1 MPPRPAFPS
10 RSSAPVGPGPR
21 RGRGRALVV
30 GVSALLLQATATTL
44 PPAVAAAAG
53 EGAAASS
60 PAAASPKLP
69 VPGAIPGPGPAG
81 PPPPSPGQAAP
92 VPALPPPLSQAE
104 FQELLRHGSLER
116 LAEGCQRVVEEDRL
130 ERLRRIR
137 ERLLLILPA
146 PQPLPVVLANAEVL
160 LSCNQPQAAL
170 TVLDRISPAA
180 GAERLQWLLM
190 QWRAAQA
197 AMDHRRAALALER
210 LGAARPA
217 RLEALLLPVLR
228 REDGTVV
235 SRPALDVLADHLQ
248 ARGFPQAAATLL
260 LASQEPGVIGAERR
274 LEAVRLLQALPVEE
288 RASLLESAL
297 DQAAAVGAWS
307 LVGELLDAQA
317 ALPSE
322 RARQR
327 RLRLS
332 PRIDD
337 AYGEWLILRQD
348 PAASARSSELERRLR
363 SPEAKGSHREAPPP
377 GTPPTAPSTT
387 SLTAPLTAP
396 TAAPG
401 TAPLPT
407 PSPSSLT
414 KPVVPLP

>member
-10 RSSAPVGPGPR
+10 RSYAPVGPGPR
-21 RGRGRALVV
+21 RGHGRVLVV
-30 GVSALLLQATATTL
+30 GVSALLLQATAAPLL
-44 PPAVAAAAG
+44 PAAAAT
-53 EGAAASS
+53 ASS
-60 PAAASPKLP
+60 PAAASQRVP
-69 VPGAIPGPGPAG
+69 VPAAISGPEPAAT
-81 PPPPSPGQAAP
+81 PPPSPGQA
-92 VPALPPPLSQAE
+92 VPASAPPPLSQAE
-104 FQELLRHGSLER
+104 FQELLRQGTLEQ

-160 LSCNQPQAAL
+160 LSCHQPLAAL

-190 QWRAAQA
+190 EWRAAQA

-217 RLEALLLPVLR
+217 RLEALLLPVRR

-274 LEAVRLLQALPVEE
+274 LEAVRLLQALPAEE
-288 RASLLESAL
+288 RAALLESAL

-348 PAASARSSELERRLR
+348 PAASTRSAELERRLR
-363 SPEAKGSHREAPPP
+363 SPESKGGHREAPPTSTLSTSP
-377 GTPPTAPSTT
+377 SPSPSTT
-387 SLTAPLTAP
+387 
-396 TAAPG
+396 
-401 TAPLPT
+401 
-407 PSPSSLT
+407 PSST
-414 KPVVPLP
+414 P

>member
-10 RSSAPVGPGPR
+10 TSFAPVGPGPR
-21 RGRGRALVV
+21 RGRRRALVV
-30 GVSALLLQATATTL
+30 RLTALLLQAAAAPLL
-44 PPAVAAAAG
+44 PAAAAPAAG
-53 EGAAASS
+53 VGAGAAASS
-60 PAAASPKLP
+60 LAAASPKAA
-69 VPGAIPGPGPAG
+69 VPGAIPGPRPAG
-81 PPPPSPGQAAP
+81 SPPSSPGQAAP
-92 VPALPPPLSQAE
+92 APVPPPLSQAE
-104 FQELLRHGSLER
+104 FQELLRHGTLEQ
-116 LAEGCQRVVEEDRL
+116 LAEGCQRVVEADRL
-130 ERLRRIR
+130 DRLRRIR

-160 LSCNQPQAAL
+160 LSCHQPQAAL

-248 ARGFPQAAATLL
+248 ARGFPQAAASLL
-260 LASQEPGVIGAERR
+260 LASQEPGMLGAERR
-274 LEAVRLLQALPVEE
+274 LEAVRLLQALPPEE
-288 RASLLESAL
+288 RAALLESAL

-348 PAASARSSELERRLR
+348 TSASARSSELERRLR
-363 SPEAKGSHREAPPP
+363 SPEAKGGHRE
-377 GTPPTAPSTT
+377 
-387 SLTAPLTAP
+387 
-396 TAAPG
+396 
-401 TAPLPT
+401 APLPT
-407 PSPSSLT
+407 PSPSSLS

>member
-21 RGRGRALVV
+21 RGRARAPLVV
-30 GVSALLLQATATTL
+30 GLSALLLQATAAPL
-44 PPAVAAAAG
+44 LAAAAP
-53 EGAAASS
+53 GAALFS
-60 PAAASPKLP
+60 PAAASPMLP
-69 VPGAIPGPGPAG
+69 VLGAIPGPGPAAQ
-81 PPPPSPGQAAP
+81 PPPSPGQAAP
-92 VPALPPPLSQAE
+92 APAPPPLSQAE
-104 FQELLRHGSLER
+104 FQELLRHGSLEQ
-116 LAEGCQRVVEEDRL
+116 LAEACQRVVAEDRL
-130 ERLRRIR
+130 DRLRRIR

-190 QWRAAQA
+190 EWRAAQA

-260 LASQEPGVIGAERR
+260 LASQEPGVIGAARR
-274 LEAVRLLQALPVEE
+274 LEAVRLLQALPAEE
-288 RASLLESAL
+288 RAALLESAL

-363 SPEAKGSHREAPPP
+363 SPEAKGGHRE
-377 GTPPTAPSTT
+377 
-387 SLTAPLTAP
+387 
-396 TAAPG
+396 
-401 TAPLPT
+401 APLPT
-407 PSPSSLT
+407 PSPSPLT
-414 KPVVPLP
+414 EPVVPLP

>member
-10 RSSAPVGPGPR
+10 RSSAPDGPGPR
-21 RGRGRALVV
+21 RSRGRVLAV
-30 GVSALLLQATATTL
+30 GLSALLLQAIAAPLL
-44 PPAVAAAAG
+44 PAAAAT
-53 EGAAASS
+53 ASS
-60 PAAASPKLP
+60 PAAASPRGP
-69 VPGAIPGPGPAG
+69 VPGPISGPVPAAT
-81 PPPPSPGQAAP
+81 PLPPSGQAAP
-92 VPALPPPLSQAE
+92 ASAPPPLSQAE
-104 FQELLRHGSLER
+104 FQELLRQGSLEQ

-130 ERLRRIR
+130 DRLRRIR

-160 LSCNQPQAAL
+160 LSCHQPQAAL

-180 GAERLQWLLM
+180 GAERVQWLLM
-190 QWRAAQA
+190 EWRAAQA

-274 LEAVRLLQALPVEE
+274 LQAVRLLQALPAEE
-288 RASLLESAL
+288 RAALLESAL

-348 PAASARSSELERRLR
+348 PAASTKSSELERRLR
-363 SPEAKGSHREAPPP
+363 SPESKGGHREAPPTSTSSTTP
-377 GTPPTAPSTT
+377 MSTPPSTPVTAPRS
-387 SLTAPLTAP
+387 
-396 TAAPG
+396 
-401 TAPLPT
+401 APLP
-407 PSPSSLT
+407 PPSSLT

>member
-1 MPPRPAFPS
+1 M
-10 RSSAPVGPGPR
+10 
-21 RGRGRALVV
+21 
-30 GVSALLLQATATTL
+30 GVSALLLQSTAAPLL
-44 PPAVAAAAG
+44 PTWAAG
-53 EGAAASS
+53 AAMSS
-60 PAAASPKLP
+60 PAGASTKAPL
-69 VPGAIPGPGPAG
+69 PGATPAPGPAG
-81 PPPPSPGQAAP
+81 PTPPSPGQVAP
-92 VPALPPPLSQAE
+92 APAPPSLSQAQ
-104 FQELLRHGSLER
+104 FQKLLRQGTLEQ
-116 LAEGCQRVVEEDRL
+116 LAEACQQVVAEDRL
-130 ERLRRIR
+130 DRLRLIR

-160 LSCNQPQAAL
+160 LSCHQPQAAL

-217 RLEALLLPVLR
+217 RLESLLLPVLR
-228 REDGTVV
+228 REDGSVV
-235 SRPALDVLADHLQ
+235 SRPALDLLAEHLQ

-260 LASQEPGVIGAERR
+260 LASQEPGVSGAQRR
-274 LEAVRLLQALPVEE
+274 LEAVRLLQALPSEE
-288 RASLLESAL
+288 RDALLESAL

-317 ALPSE
+317 TLPSE

-332 PRIDD
+332 PSIDD

-348 PAASARSSELERRLR
+348 PAAAARSSELERRLR
-363 SPEAKGSHREAPPP
+363 SPEAKGGHRQAPPP
-377 GTPPTAPSTT
+377 AASLPASVPP
-387 SLTAPLTAP
+387 
-396 TAAPG
+396 
-401 TAPLPT
+401 
-407 PSPSSLT
+407 PSPSSPT
-414 KPVVPLP
+414 KSVLPQP

>member
-1 MPPRPAFPS
+1 
-10 RSSAPVGPGPR
+10 
-21 RGRGRALVV
+21 
-30 GVSALLLQATATTL
+30 VS
-44 PPAVAAAAG
+44 
-53 EGAAASS
+53 
-60 PAAASPKLP
+60 
-69 VPGAIPGPGPAG
+69 VPGAIPGPGPAAS
-81 PPPPSPGQAAP
+81 PPLSPGEAAP
-92 VPALPPPLSQAE
+92 APAPPPLSQAE
-104 FQELLRHGSLER
+104 FQELLRHGTLEQ
-116 LAEGCQRVVEEDRL
+116 LAEGCQRVVADDRL

-146 PQPLPVVLANAEVL
+146 PQPVPVVLANAEVL
-160 LSCNQPQAAL
+160 LSCHQPQAAL

-274 LEAVRLLQALPVEE
+274 LEAVRLLQALPAEE
-288 RASLLESAL
+288 RAALLESAL

-348 PAASARSSELERRLR
+348 PAPSARSSELERRLR
-363 SPEAKGSHREAPPP
+363 SPEAKGGHREAPPP
-377 GTPPTAPSTT
+377 TARPIT
-387 SLTAPLTAP
+387 PLTSP
-396 TAAPG
+396 LPG
-401 TAPLPT
+401 PRTAPLPT

-414 KPVVPLP
+414 KPVVPQP

>member
-10 RSSAPVGPGPR
+10 RSSAPVGLRPR
-21 RGRGRALVV
+21 GGRGRALVV
-30 GVSALLLQATATTL
+30 GLSALLLQATAAPL
-44 PPAVAAAAG
+44 LRAAAAAA
-53 EGAAASS
+53 ESGAVASN

-69 VPGAIPGPGPAG
+69 VPEAIPGPGPAALQ
-81 PPPPSPGQAAP
+81 PPSPGQAA
-92 VPALPPPLSQAE
+92 AASAPPPLSQAE
-104 FQELLRHGSLER
+104 FQELLRHGTLEQ
-116 LAEGCQRVVEEDRL
+116 LAVGCQRVVEEDRL
-130 ERLRRIR
+130 DRLRRIR

-190 QWRAAQA
+190 EWRAAQA

-274 LEAVRLLQALPVEE
+274 LEAVRLLQALPAEE
-288 RASLLESAL
+288 RAALLETAL

-307 LVGELLDAQA
+307 LVGELLDAQV

-363 SPEAKGSHREAPPP
+363 SPEAKGGHRE
-377 GTPPTAPSTT
+377 
-387 SLTAPLTAP
+387 
-396 TAAPG
+396 
-401 TAPLPT
+401 APLPT

-414 KPVVPLP
+414 KPILPLP

>member
-1 MPPRPAFPS
+1 L
-10 RSSAPVGPGPR
+10 G
-21 RGRGRALVV
+21 V
-30 GVSALLLQATATTL
+30 GVSALLLQSTAAPLL
-44 PPAVAAAAG
+44 PAWAAG
-53 EGAAASS
+53 AAMSS
-60 PAAASPKLP
+60 PAGPSPKAPL
-69 VPGAIPGPGPAG
+69 PGAIPGPAG
-81 PPPPSPGQAAP
+81 PTPPLPGQVAPAP
-92 VPALPPPLSQAE
+92 VPPSLSQAQ
-104 FQELLRHGSLER
+104 FQKLLRQGTLEQ
-116 LAEGCQRVVEEDRL
+116 LAEACQRVVAEDRL
-130 ERLRRIR
+130 DRLRLIR

-160 LSCNQPQAAL
+160 LSCHQPQAAL

-190 QWRAAQA
+190 EWRAAQA

-228 REDGTVV
+228 REDGSVV
-235 SRPALDVLADHLQ
+235 SRPALDLLAEHLQ

-260 LASQEPGVIGAERR
+260 LASQEPGVSGAQRR
-274 LEAVRLLQALPVEE
+274 LEAVRLLQALPSEE
-288 RASLLESAL
+288 RDALLESAL

-317 ALPSE
+317 SLPSE

-332 PRIDD
+332 PSIDD

-348 PAASARSSELERRLR
+348 PAAAARSSELERRLR
-363 SPEAKGSHREAPPP
+363 SPEAKGGHRQAPPP
-377 GTPPTAPSTT
+377 AASLPASVPP
-387 SLTAPLTAP
+387 
-396 TAAPG
+396 
-401 TAPLPT
+401 
-407 PSPSSLT
+407 PSPSSPT